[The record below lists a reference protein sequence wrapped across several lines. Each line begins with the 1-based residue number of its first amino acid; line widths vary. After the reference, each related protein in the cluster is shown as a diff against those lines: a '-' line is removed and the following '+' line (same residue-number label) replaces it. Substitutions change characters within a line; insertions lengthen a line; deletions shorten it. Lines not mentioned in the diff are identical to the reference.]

1 MKYYEQYL
9 DYIYN
14 IIENETVHFDAVY
27 EDRIKELVGLCGFNA
42 LYGSGLLEGCGV
54 IHGRY
59 LFALCKKKPFKE
71 SKDYEDLKAEN
82 EKLKKLILERF

>member
-1 MKYYEQYL
+1 MEYYEQYL

-14 IIENETVHFDAVY
+14 IIKNETVHFDAVY

-54 IHGRY
+54 IHGRH
-59 LFALCKKKPFKE
+59 LFVLCKKEPLIEEPVNEK
-71 SKDYEDLKAEN
+71 LKAEN
-82 EKLKKLILERF
+82 EKLKELLLREF